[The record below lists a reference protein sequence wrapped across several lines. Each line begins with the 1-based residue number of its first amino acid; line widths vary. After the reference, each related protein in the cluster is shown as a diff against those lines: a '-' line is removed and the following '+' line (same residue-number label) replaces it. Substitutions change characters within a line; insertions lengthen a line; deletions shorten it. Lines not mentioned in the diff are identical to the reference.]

1 MSRENISILLATGLL
16 GVLLWVVIS
25 IARDWGRLPAAPL
38 PLPAEI
44 VEPDPAL
51 PRLMTRTDLRNW
63 LTEEGYPADI
73 LIEGYRDWLT
83 ERGYPEYPVLLDS
96 ASSDTI
102 AAAYADM
109 DDADLVLLA
118 GQGDSIAALLLGET
132 TLETDPVAALDWFD
146 QASVNGSVF
155 GMIRTADL
163 LATLSSLESAEFVSA
178 SSWQEALEQRNAGG
192 PPLGERALAWALAAV
207 IVGGYAVL
215 DPSHA
220 ERINSL
226 TAELDKAAVAR
237 ACALAQDYVLTT
249 ATARR
254 AQGGM
259 VFSTQAPPLA
269 LSAANPAAVLSCDVP
284 LIPLVSL
291 DACLQRDFVG
301 PGTRLMTAWLCTQD
315 G

>member
-1 MSRENISILLATGLL
+1 MSRENISILIATGLL

-44 VEPDPAL
+44 VEIDPAL
-51 PRLMTRTDLRNW
+51 PRLLTRTDLRNW
-63 LTEEGYPADI
+63 LTEKGYLADV
-73 LIEGYRDWLT
+73 LIGGYRDWLA
-83 ERGYPEYPVLLDS
+83 ERGYPGFSVLLDGPGT
-96 ASSDTI
+96 DTI
-102 AAAYADM
+102 GADYADM

-118 GQGDSIAALLLGET
+118 GRGDSSAALLLGEKS
-132 TLETDPVAALDWFD
+132 LETDPLAALDWFD

-155 GMIRTADL
+155 GMIRMADL
-163 LATLSSLESAEFVSA
+163 LATLSSLESAEFVST
-178 SSWQEALEQRNAGG
+178 SSWQEALEQRNAGA
-192 PPLGERALAWALAAV
+192 PPLGEQALAWALAAV

-220 ERINSL
+220 DRIESL
-226 TAELDKAAVAR
+226 TMMLDDAANER

-259 VFSTQAPPLA
+259 VFSMQAPPLA
-269 LSAANPAAVLSCDVP
+269 LSVANPAATLPCDVP

-291 DACLQRDFVG
+291 DACSQQDFVG
-301 PGTRLMTAWLCTQD
+301 PGTRLMTAWLCTGD
-315 G
+315 